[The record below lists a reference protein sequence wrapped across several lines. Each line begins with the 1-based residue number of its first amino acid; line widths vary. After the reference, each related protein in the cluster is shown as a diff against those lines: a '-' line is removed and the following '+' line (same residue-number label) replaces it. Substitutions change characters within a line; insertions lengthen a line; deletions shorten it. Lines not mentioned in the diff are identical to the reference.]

1 MALII
6 LDDLEEEVTE
16 EKRKAVLSWFDEYV
30 SELCSFKP
38 LPDDY
43 IPERPIP
50 EILKGGKN
58 GNDK

>member
-16 EKRKAVLSWFDEYV
+16 DV